1 MYDISEINNTIRSQ
15 SIEVAEEILYRCIDR
30 LNLIDVYSY
39 CQKHN
44 CKRDNI
50 YKKIKKGDI
59 PSIVIER
66 KFYIVQSK

>member
-1 MYDISEINNTIRSQ
+1 MYNISEINQIIKS
-15 SIEVAEEILYRCIDR
+15 SSSEIVESILYSCIDR
-30 LNLIDVYSY
+30 LNLIDVYTY